1 MFNKKDKREKQLRE
15 AIKRGRDEMG
25 NEKEPM
31 NRGLGREEFVKKLK
45 EGGSLNLPKRNECGV
60 RIAKRNVVKGKP
72 INPLSDVIK
81 NKPFDSTTIE
91 PNVNP
96 STINWDG
103 VNSADYDELYGYI
116 SEQEIDGGIV
126 GGQLIRTK
134 YDSSEL
140 EKSIDTRIFELI
152 PNIPAPQ
159 PDTVLR
165 SIYDEAL
172 DRIED
177 LTSEVERLNG
187 EVLDLTS
194 TISELEG
201 IIESLRIEVDNEK
214 LKANIANDQ
223 RDISN
228 TQIASTTIDLQ
239 NAVQNS
245 INEAIERVSL
255 TARIEALQESFRVQ
269 KELTEE
275 REKQN
280 AAQNALEGVNGFFEQ
295 TENSGWKI
303 NSGDIQT
310 ESIKGLYIETYNDD
324 DVYFKNGEKG
334 VAFFNFSTEEQTFT
348 LSYAGNKFDGF
359 EWFNGPTSFK
369 VPARN
374 EQTAGVTTAK
384 FRFKALDKRTR
395 PRRKQVN
402 SDGATVTIN
411 TSSGDKLT
419 LKAYYWKE
427 VKRKDKWG
435 VVGSALVTVGE
446 DKTGG

>member
-1 MFNKKDKREKQLRE
+1 MRKKE
-15 AIKRGRDEMG
+15 
-25 NEKEPM
+25 
-31 NRGLGREEFVKKLK
+31 RGLKNERFQKKLK
-45 EGGSLNLPKRNECGV
+45 QDGSISLPKSNDFGV
-60 RIAKRNVVKGKP
+60 RVAKSQVIKGKP
-72 INPLSDVIK
+72 ISQNI
-81 NKPFDSTTIE
+81 IE
-91 PNVNP
+91 SNVND
-96 STINWDG
+96 STINWAE
-103 VNSADYDELYGYI
+103 VNSAEYDVLYGQI
-116 SEQEIDGGIV
+116 SEQELHGGIV
-126 GGQLIRTK
+126 GGKLIRPK
-134 YDSSEL
+134 YDTTEL

-152 PNIPAPQ
+152 PNTPAPQ
-159 PDTVLR
+159 PDTVPR
-165 SIYDEAL
+165 PVYNTAL
-172 DRIED
+172 EQIDD
-177 LTSEVERLNG
+177 LTAEVERLNI
-187 EVLDLTS
+187 EVGNLNS
-194 TISELEG
+194 TISELE
-201 IIESLRIEVDNEK
+201 IINESLRIEADNEK
-214 LKANIANDQ
+214 LQANIANEQ
-223 RDISN
+223 RNVAN

-245 INEAIERVSL
+245 INEAVQRVSL
-255 TARIEALQESFRVQ
+255 TARVEALQESFRVQ

-280 AAQNALEGVNGFFEQ
+280 AAQNALEGVNGFFQQ

-303 NSGDIQT
+303 SSGDIQT

-348 LSYAGNKFDGF
+348 LSYAGNKFEGY
-359 EWFNGPTSFK
+359 EWFNGPTTFK

-384 FRFKALDKRTR
+384 FRFKNLRKQTSKRKR
-395 PRRKQVN
+395 QVN

-427 VKRKDKWG
+427 VKRKDTWD

>member
-1 MFNKKDKREKQLRE
+1 MFKKTLAQQRAE
-15 AIKRGRDEMG
+15 AIKRSQEKMDGE
-25 NEKEPM
+25 NESIK
-31 NRGLGREEFVKKLK
+31 RGLADEHFLKKIR
-45 EGGSLNLPKRNECGV
+45 EGGSLNLSDRNEFGV
-60 RIAKRNVVKGKP
+60 RIVKKQVIKGKP
-72 INPLSDVIK
+72 INPQSDIIK
-81 NKPFDSTTIE
+81 RKPQSSTTIE

-96 STINWDG
+96 SSIDWNS
-103 VNSADYDELYGYI
+103 VNSTQYDELYGYI
-116 SEQEIDGGIV
+116 SEQELNGGIV
-126 GGQLIRTK
+126 GGKLIRPN

-269 KELTEE
+269 KEVTEE

-280 AAQNALEGVNGFFEQ
+280 AAQNALEGLNGFFQQ

-303 NSGDIQT
+303 SANDVKDEGRKGIYFNVENSKDF
-310 ESIKGLYIETYNDD
+310 SWR
-324 DVYFKNGEKG
+324 NGERG

-348 LSYAGNKFDGF
+348 ISESIGWIQFPK
-359 EWFNGPTSFK
+359 SFK
-369 VPARN
+369 VPART
-374 EQTAGVTTAK
+374 EQSAGVTTVTYK
-384 FRFKALDKRTR
+384 VSNVGKTK
-395 PRRKQVN
+395 PRKKVLE
-402 SDGATVTIN
+402 GTITIN

-419 LKAYYWKE
+419 LKAYYRKE

-435 VVGSALVTVGE
+435 SRGTAKAFVGQ

>member
-1 MFNKKDKREKQLRE
+1 MFKKNRAQKKAES
-15 AIKRGRDEMG
+15 IKRGQAGMG

-31 NRGLGREEFVKKLK
+31 KRGLGRDEFVKKLK
-45 EGGSLNLPKRNECGV
+45 EGGSLNLPKKNERGV
-60 RIAKRNVVKGKP
+60 RIAKRNVVKGRP

-81 NKPFDSTTIE
+81 NRPFDSTTIE

-116 SEQEIDGGIV
+116 SEQEIDGGII
-126 GGQLIRTK
+126 GGQLIRPK
-134 YDSSEL
+134 YDSVEL

-152 PNIPAPQ
+152 PNTPAPQ

-165 SIYDEAL
+165 SVYNTAL
-172 DRIED
+172 EQIED
-177 LTSEVERLNG
+177 LTAEVERLNND
-187 EVLDLTS
+187 VSNLNS
-194 TISELEG
+194 IIAELES
-201 IIESLRIEVDNEK
+201 IVDALRIETDNEK

-223 RDISN
+223 RDIAN

-280 AAQNALEGVNGFFEQ
+280 AAQNALEGLNGFFQQ

-303 NSGDIQT
+303 SANDVNEEGK
-310 ESIKGLYIETYNDD
+310 KGLKIASRKPDE
-324 DVYFKNGEKG
+324 VSIVNGSKG
-334 VAFFNFSTEEQTFT
+334 VAFFNFTTEEQTFT
-348 LSYAGNKFDGF
+348 LS
-359 EWFNGPTSFK
+359 ESISWLEGPKTWK

-374 EQTAGVTTAK
+374 EQSAGVTTVT
-384 FRFKALDKRTR
+384 FKWTPLGKTSK
-395 PRRKQVN
+395 RKQEK
-402 SDGATVTIN
+402 SGTLIIN
-411 TSSGDKLT
+411 TSAGDKLEI
-419 LKAYYWKE
+419 KAYYWKR

-435 VVGSALVTVGE
+435 SRGTSQVFVGE